1 MFPRRAPFVEQA
13 AGAGGAMPPAAGA
26 GAGGAAPPSTGV
38 GGPAP
43 NVVVPE
49 SSPEGALQAP
59 DATAPTGPTAS
70 TAPPPASEP
79 TRREPTGKEPARE
92 EPARSKD
99 ADSRALVRTRGPP
112 GPTEGLHVA
121 KGARLLHV
129 PSASDSSLGSAGT
142 MEAAWHKADSCEVF
156 NREGQPGAAPM
167 KMVFS
172 GYRASLKN
180 KAAEALAQ
188 LATLEDADKVDVF
201 LFLQFCYYPG
211 SPPRHGPAAW
221 SRSGFRL
228 DI

>member
-1 MFPRRAPFVEQA
+1 M
-13 AGAGGAMPPAAGA
+13 
-26 GAGGAAPPSTGV
+26 
-38 GGPAP
+38 
-43 NVVVPE
+43 
-49 SSPEGALQAP
+49 
-59 DATAPTGPTAS
+59 
-70 TAPPPASEP
+70 
-79 TRREPTGKEPARE
+79 
-92 EPARSKD
+92 
-99 ADSRALVRTRGPP
+99 
-112 GPTEGLHVA
+112 A